1 MKKENNLDEFF
12 KSLYEGKVHLKFNEI
27 DEYFCRW
34 IKPDSNKK
42 NFYNQDEIIRHIAQ
56 QEFKIN
62 NNINYIQ
69 LLSNSAGM
77 YSILGKL
84 FKKYKVRYKSFYTGK
99 KEYDGDLGQ
108 MIEITRKKYAVIL
121 K

>member
-1 MKKENNLDEFF
+1 MGKEDYLDQFF
-12 KSLYEGKVHLKFNEI
+12 KSLDEGKVHLKLNEI
-27 DEYFCRW
+27 DKYFCRW
-34 IKPDSNKK
+34 IEPDFNKK

-56 QEFKIN
+56 QELKIN

-69 LLSNSAGM
+69 LLSNTAGM
-77 YSILGKL
+77 NSILGKL
-84 FKKYKVRYKSFYTGK
+84 FKKYRVRYKSFYTGR

-108 MIEITRKKYAVIL
+108 MVKITSKKYAVIL